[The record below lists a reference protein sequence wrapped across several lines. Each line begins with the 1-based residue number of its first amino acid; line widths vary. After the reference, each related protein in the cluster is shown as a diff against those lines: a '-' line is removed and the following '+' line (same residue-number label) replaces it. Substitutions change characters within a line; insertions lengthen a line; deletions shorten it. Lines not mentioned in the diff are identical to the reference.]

1 MALFLC
7 SGIGFQTIVR
17 VIRSACA
24 LQRAEVAGDLT
35 DEAALS
41 IDDIVVCTIGMIQN
55 GKLLTVAMLDL
66 VQEQVAILHIRLCGN
81 VVFKDRRIRNR
92 DHVVEAEKTEASTV
106 KLQDVLAG
114 L

>member
-1 MALFLC
+1 M
-7 SGIGFQTIVR
+7 VR
-17 VIRSACA
+17 VRRPACA

-81 VVFKDRRIRNR
+81 VVFKDRRIRDR
-92 DHVVEAEKTEASTV
+92 DHVVETKQTETTAV